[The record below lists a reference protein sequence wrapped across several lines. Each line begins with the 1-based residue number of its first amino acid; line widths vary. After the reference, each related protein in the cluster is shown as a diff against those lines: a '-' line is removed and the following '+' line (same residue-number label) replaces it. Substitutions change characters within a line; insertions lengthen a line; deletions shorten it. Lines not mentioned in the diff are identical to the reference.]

1 MNRKSG
7 DFRNSNIKG
16 RKKTN
21 NNNNNNNDEIEN
33 ENEKGIANRIFTLFP
48 ETFARFQN
56 INLDIATV
64 LKEVCLNAALNF
76 SQLNLDDNKTDLKK
90 IDSELKIFVEKSFD
104 FKTKKGDIP
113 TFKTMDQNIS
123 GRLRDLAGRQARKDA
138 ESRSTR
144 HGENGGGRPRP
155 PLQTSTTKRPSAT
168 LAHAAGPST
177 TSANV
182 AGPSTSFC
190 NVAGPSTSSANVGGG
205 PSTSL
210 FNVAGPS
217 TSFCNVGTVNSAPR
231 TTTQK
236 SKRYLCPKI
245 FGCNKRYN
253 RNGDMLLHLN
263 NSHCNHPE
271 FSKWGIQCTHPKC
284 SYRCESAMSLKSH
297 SPVHDR
303 QCKKVQP
310 GRPTSDPLSLSGP
323 NKQYFCKYCNLSY
336 CRTSD
341 LIRHVNKIHPKE
353 AKKDQPKLVCK
364 TCGRVLLDQKS
375 LQKHRAIVH
384 GSTKKG
390 QKRVNDNDDVNN
402 TMPPKKKL
410 RFSQDVEI
418 TDDDAETTS
427 STNSDTTTD
436 ENTSANFSDDK
447 DKGAYLE
454 TENNEQDNDSSAEE
468 EEEEDEQEDRAEENE
483 QVSSTVTLE
492 KSKNGSKTLKSILS
506 QNNDADDSDEDEDED
521 YDKTLSIFPN
531 PSPSPLLPRQV
542 QNFGRFLNS
551 PKIILIDLTSDGSS
565 GSENEIV
572 DETVA
577 KVFNQEIKKSSLDRL
592 DGIRYLNEDLID
604 AYLNILASKK
614 DGVVAVST
622 RFYPKVKNTIFDALR
637 RAENTNLFSFSTIL
651 VPIHK
656 GGAHWCLAVVEMN
669 VNKIFYFDSL
679 RRPNE
684 ECVDNLESFFFSLRG
699 IQHVEKINDQ
709 DMPMQINEYDCGVYV
724 CKYAQVYVQNLSIK
738 FTPEDI
744 TKFRQEI
751 KNDILFHGC
760 IPID

>member
-7 DFRNSNIKG
+7 DFRNSN
-16 RKKTN
+16 N
-21 NNNNNNNDEIEN
+21 NNNNNNNNEIEN

-48 ETFARFQN
+48 QTFARFQN

-76 SQLNLDDNKTDLKK
+76 SQLNLEDNKTDLKK

-104 FKTKKGDIP
+104 FTTKKGDIP

-123 GRLRDLAGRQARKDA
+123 GRLRDLAGRQSRKDA

-155 PLQTSTTKRPSAT
+155 PLQTSMTIRPSAT

-190 NVAGPSTSSANVGGG
+190 NVAGPSTSSANVGG

-210 FNVAGPS
+210 FNVVGPS
-217 TSFCNVGTVNSAPR
+217 TSFCNVGAINSAPR

-236 SKRYLCPKI
+236 TKRYLCPKI
-245 FGCNKRYN
+245 FGCNKKYN

-284 SYRCESAMSLKSH
+284 NYRCESAMSLKSH

-341 LIRHVNKIHPKE
+341 LIRHLNKIHPKE
-353 AKKDQPKLVCK
+353 AKKDQPNLVCK
-364 TCGRVLLDQKS
+364 TCGRVLLDPKS

-390 QKRVNDNDDVNN
+390 QKRVNDNDDDDDDGGGVDN
-402 TMPPKKKL
+402 TMPPRKKL

-418 TDDDAETTS
+418 TDDDDDADDETTS
-427 STNSDTTTD
+427 STNSDTTKD
-436 ENTSANFSDDK
+436 ENASATSASDDQ
-447 DKGAYLE
+447 DKGAHLE
-454 TENNEQDNDSSAEE
+454 TENEVQENDSSAD
-468 EEEEDEQEDRAEENE
+468 EEEEDEEEDREEENE
-483 QVSSTVTLE
+483 QVSSTVTPE
-492 KSKNGSKTLKSILS
+492 KPLKSILS
-506 QNNDADDSDEDEDED
+506 QNNDDDSDEDEDED

-531 PSPSPLLPRQV
+531 PFPSPPLPPKV
-542 QNFGRFLNS
+542 QKFGRFLNS
-551 PKIILIDLTSDGSS
+551 PKIILIDLTVTTDGSS
-565 GSENEIV
+565 GSENETV

-577 KVFNQEIKKSSLDRL
+577 KVFNQEIKRSSLDRL
-592 DGIRYLNEDLID
+592 DGCTFLNEDLID

-622 RFYPKVKNTIFDALR
+622 RFYPKVKYTFFDALK
-637 RAENTNLFSFSTIL
+637 RAENSNLFNFSTIL

-669 VNKIFYFDSL
+669 GRKIFYFDSM
-679 RRPNE
+679 RKPNTKCLE
-684 ECVDNLESFFFSLRG
+684 NLESFFFSLRG

-709 DMPMQINEYDCGVYV
+709 EMPMQINEYDCGVYV
-724 CKYAQVYVQNLSIK
+724 CKYAQVYVQNLSRK

-751 KNDILFHGC
+751 KNDILFHGR